1 MNLLAPIST
10 IMTTDLKTVSPK
22 DSLIKV
28 EEIFKTK
35 RIHHLPVV
43 EGNKL
48 VGMVSKSD
56 YLFFKRGFNRNN
68 VEEKWDEVRLK
79 SHSVSE
85 IMTRGIARMEETDKI
100 NVALEVFKENLFH
113 AIPIVNETGELRGIV
128 TTYDIIMHLANERLV
143 INEYVKK

>member
-10 IMTTDLKTVSPK
+10 IMTTELKTVGPH
-22 DSLIKV
+22 DTLIKV

-35 RIHHLPVV
+35 RIHHLPVT
-43 EGNKL
+43 EDNKL
-48 VGMVSKSD
+48 VGMISKSD
-56 YLFFKRGFNRNN
+56 YLFFKRGFNHNN

-79 SHSVSE
+79 SHRVNE
-85 IMTRGIARMEETDKI
+85 IMTRGIARMEETDRI

-113 AIPIVNETGELRGIV
+113 AIPIVNDKGELRGIV
-128 TTYDIIMHLANERLV
+128 TTYDIINHLAEERLA